1 MEILAHTLCTLLT
14 TKFTFNC
21 VVQKFSTTVCTNHK
35 QRNELE
41 FFEFARPEKDLL
53 LYLYE
58 KRL

>member
-1 MEILAHTLCTLLT
+1 MEILAHTLYPSDYKIHFKLCR
-14 TKFTFNC
+14 
-21 VVQKFSTTVCTNHK
+21 VKFSTTVCTNHK